1 MTPGELTQEEMLA
14 QLRTRGFED
23 GFPSTPLRDFW
34 GTLRGIRGTL
44 NTNVTPN
51 RVEVNYYFEE
61 VEVIT
66 SVTPYTDP
74 IAEITIP
81 NSTRR
86 QSGMGV
92 FGASID
98 KVINVGL
105 AEDADAS
112 QIKGQDY
119 LLDKRIHMKMT
130 GGHMMWDGRKK
141 QEVPRECWE
150 VVEVEGEGIEPEPI
164 PQPAPKPAARAP
176 QPLPKAPAPAQLKN
190 DAGGKQAIDLA
201 EGKTE
206 QQFYNEFFKN
216 PTLKFNSLLVTKVMN
231 RKLLQELVDG
241 GLLEKD
247 EDGVYH
253 KAEQPF

>member
-1 MTPGELTQEEMLA
+1 MPEFTQEEMLA
-14 QLRTRGFED
+14 QLRVRGYED
-23 GFPSTPLRDFW
+23 GFQRTPLRDFW
-34 GTLRGIRGTL
+34 GDLKGIRGTL
-44 NTNVTPN
+44 NEKVTPP
-51 RVEVNYYFEE
+51 RVEVVYYFEGL
-61 VEVIT
+61 EVIT
-66 SVTPYTDP
+66 STTPYTDP

-98 KVINVGL
+98 KVLNAGL
-105 AEDADAS
+105 PEDADPT

-119 LLDKRIHMKMT
+119 LLDKRLHMKMT
-130 GGHMMWDGRKK
+130 GGHMMWDGRQK

-150 VVEVEGEGIEPEPI
+150 LVEVEGESEPT
-164 PQPAPKPAARAP
+164 PAPKPVAKAT

-190 DAGGKQAIDLA
+190 EAGGSKQAIELA
-201 EGKTE
+201 NGKTE

-216 PTLKFNSLLVTKVMN
+216 PTLKSNGIMVTKVMN
-231 RKLLQELVDG
+231 RKLLPELVDG

-247 EDGVYH
+247 ENGIYH
-253 KAEQPF
+253 KVE